1 MKFTL
6 LIIAAVLLS
15 YSLMIQAASKSVKA
29 PALFQNGPAAITAIK
44 LESHEVASLMLLES
58 ISDIASS
65 AVLANGCQSATGNY
79 SFEISADGAI
89 NKPENNI
96 VNISSPGSSEPL
108 VLNATLEEKDSFSF
122 LGQKTNIR
130 QTKNGK
136 LKETLIQEY
145 SSVATSNREFSL
157 LSMQS
162 HANVSGQNN
171 TLIPHQNIL
180 LKHFYEESSA
190 DKQNQYILGWGS
202 TSASKSDYPANL
214 DWIRFKALKANGH
227 IKRVVILRDQLIGTF
242 TCRILIDSSAEV
254 KQNNDKEIQKKVVL
268 KGVMTITVPLNYED
282 NPVAFEF

>member
-1 MKFTL
+1 MKFIL
-6 LIIAAVLLS
+6 LIVAAALLCF
-15 YSLMIQAASKSVKA
+15 SLMIQAASKLVKA

-44 LESHEVASLMLLES
+44 LESHEITSLMLLES

-65 AVLANGCQSATGNY
+65 AVLANGCQSATGSY

-96 VNISSPGSSEPL
+96 VNISSPGNSEPL
-108 VLNATLEEKDSFSF
+108 ILNATLEATDSFSF
-122 LGQKTNIR
+122 LGQKSNIH

-145 SSVATSNREFSL
+145 FSAATVNREFSL

-162 HANVSGQNN
+162 HVNVSGQNN

-180 LKHFYEESSA
+180 LKHFYEEPTA
-190 DKQNQYILGWGS
+190 DQQKQYILGWGS
-202 TSASKSDYPANL
+202 ASSSRSDYPVNL
-214 DWIRFKALKANGH
+214 DWIRFKALKTNGQL
-227 IKRVVILRDQLIGTF
+227 KRVVIQKDQLIGSL
-242 TCRILIDSSAEV
+242 TCRILIDTAKELI
-254 KQNNDKEIQKKVVL
+254 KDNEKEIQKKVVL

-282 NPVAFEF
+282 NPLALEF

>member
-6 LIIAAVLLS
+6 LLIATVFMS
-15 YSLMIQAASKSVKA
+15 FSLITQAASKSVKV

-44 LESHEVASLMLLES
+44 LESHEITSLMLLES

-65 AVLANGCQSATGNY
+65 AVLAGGCSFAEGNY

-96 VNISSPGSSEPL
+96 VKISSPGNSEPL
-108 VLNATLEEKDSFSF
+108 VLYATLEAANSFH
-122 LGQKTNIR
+122 GQNINIR

-145 SSVATSNREFSL
+145 FSAATVNREFSL

-180 LKHFYEESSA
+180 LKHFYEEPTA
-190 DKQNQYILGWGS
+190 DNQHQYILGWGS
-202 TSASKSDYPANL
+202 ASSSQSDYPVNL
-214 DWIRFKALKANGH
+214 DWIRFKALKESGQLR
-227 IKRVVILRDQLIGTF
+227 RVALQKDHLKGAS
-242 TCRILIDSSAEV
+242 TCRILIDSTAEV
-254 KQNNDKEIQKKVVL
+254 NTDNEKEIQKKVVL
-268 KGVMTITVPLNYED
+268 KGVMAITVPLNYEL